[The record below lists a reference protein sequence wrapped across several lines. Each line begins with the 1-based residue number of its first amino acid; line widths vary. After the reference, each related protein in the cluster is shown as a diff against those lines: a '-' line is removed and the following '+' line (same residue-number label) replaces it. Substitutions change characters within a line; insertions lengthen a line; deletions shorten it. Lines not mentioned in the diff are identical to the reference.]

1 MTPQEYR
8 STLKRLGYT
17 QESAAKVFGY
27 SGREG
32 QRWCS
37 LKGDGPPKA
46 VAMLVKAQEENRR
59 LQTQVLLLGEVINQ
73 TEGLTLSDYWVQ
85 PNEDSY
91 SAWARVRR
99 AMHNKRMGL

>member
-59 LQTQVLLLGEVINQ
+59 LQTQVAATTLPSLLATIGMRKPNSRIASAIRSTTASFLR
-73 TEGLTLSDYWVQ
+73 GL
-85 PNEDSY
+85 
-91 SAWARVRR
+91 R
-99 AMHNKRMGL
+99 A